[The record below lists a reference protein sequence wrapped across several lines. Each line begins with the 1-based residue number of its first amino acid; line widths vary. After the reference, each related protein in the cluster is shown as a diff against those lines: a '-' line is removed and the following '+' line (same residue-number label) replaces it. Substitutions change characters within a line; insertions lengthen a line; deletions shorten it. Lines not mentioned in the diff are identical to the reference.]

1 MAMGQR
7 LAGGLGL
14 QASFV
19 SGDIARLS
27 FPSGCFDG
35 VVCLET
41 LEHVP
46 NDTETLAEF
55 HRVMKSGACLVLSVP
70 IVREEMLDAE
80 RPDLAPEGHVRRG
93 YTLERLQTLLIGRGF
108 RRIDVRPWATPM
120 FARIHKMYGRLGA
133 RSRIVTFPLL
143 SFLAEVGS
151 HRMAAYENVEGLD
164 QRRYLLVVA
173 HKD

>member
-1 MAMGQR
+1 V
-7 LAGGLGL
+7 GL

-35 VVCLET
+35 IVCLET

-46 NDTETLAEF
+46 NDVETLAEF
-55 HRVMKSGACLVLSVP
+55 YRVMKPGAWLVLSVP
-70 IVREEMLDAE
+70 IVRGEMLDAE
-80 RPDLAPEGHVRRG
+80 RPDLARQGHVRRG
-93 YTLERLQTLLIGRGF
+93 YTLERLQTLLIGQGF
-108 RRIDVRPWATPM
+108 CCTDVRPWATPM
-120 FARIHKMYGRLGA
+120 FARIHKMYGRFGA
-133 RSRIVTFPLL
+133 RSRIVVFPLL
-143 SFLAEVGS
+143 SLLSEVGC

-173 HKD
+173 RKD